1 MSPAAAVSC
10 TIAGSALIAIVLR
23 DAFETLFHPD
33 GRRTLSRAV
42 MRASWRGFHRLGR
55 GRPGS
60 LALAGPCT
68 LVAILGIWALLLAL
82 GWALLLW
89 PHFPAE
95 FRFARELAPAH
106 RHGLVEAFYVSL
118 VTLGTIGYGD
128 ISPAS
133 GLMRLLAPAEA
144 LVGFALLSA
153 AISWLLSVYP
163 ALSRR
168 RSLAYE
174 MTLLRDALGPDG
186 QLDFARRSPRTA
198 ERVFAELL
206 SRLVAVERDLVTIPL
221 SYYFGER
228 DERFSLAAVMPWLL
242 ELADHSV
249 SDAVPEPA
257 RLRARMLRAAID
269 DFARTAAMRFHGAG
283 GADSAAAL
291 LAQYARDHLREPVA
305 ARDRARSR
313 YASSSDISST
323 TSKRSATAP

>member
-1 MSPAAAVSC
+1 MPPAATASC

-42 MRASWRGFHRLGR
+42 MHASWRAFHRLAG
-55 GRPGS
+55 GRPGR

-68 LVAILGIWALLLAL
+68 LVTILAVWALLLAF
-82 GWALLLW
+82 GWALVLW
-89 PHFPAE
+89 PHFPAG
-95 FRFARELAPAH
+95 FVFAQELGPAP
-106 RHGLVEAFYVSL
+106 RHDLVEAFYMSL

-133 GLMRLLAPAEA
+133 NLMRLLSPVEA
-144 LVGFALLSA
+144 LLGFALLTA

-174 MTLLRDALGPDG
+174 MTLLRNALGSDG
-186 QLDFARRSPRTA
+186 RRDFARLQPRTA

-221 SYYFGER
+221 SYYFSER
-228 DERFSLAAVMPWLL
+228 DERFSLPAVMPWLL
-242 ELADHSV
+242 ELVDRSV
-249 SDAVPEPA
+249 SDRVPAPT

-269 DFARTAAMRFHGAG
+269 DFGRTTATRFHGAG
-283 GADSAAAL
+283 APDTAAL
-291 LAQYARDHLREPVA
+291 LARYARDHLREPVA
-305 ARDRARSR
+305 GARDRALSD
-313 YASSSDISST
+313 YASSSVISST
-323 TSKRSATAP
+323 TSNRSATAP